1 MPRQYTEEEKR
12 KALDCLRENGGNCR
26 LTSRATGIPLR
37 TLQSWTQREQNAAD
51 QAETEQAMA
60 RMRQRLVENVLRL
73 ADSLEAKIDDA
84 PLNQHASALAQLV
97 DRLIKLAEKLPQS
110 NPDDD
115 VIRIEF
121 VDADGSVHQTPPW
134 SRDDSDL

>member
-1 MPRQYTEEEKR
+1 MPRRYTDKEKR
-12 KALDCLRENGGNCR
+12 KALDCLRDCDGNFR
-26 LTSRATGIPLR
+26 QTSQATGIPLR
-37 TLQSWTQREQNAAD
+37 TLQGWAQRERDAAD
-51 QAETEQAMA
+51 RADTEQAMV
-60 RMRQRLVENVLRL
+60 RMRQRLVENVLLL

-84 PLNQHASALAQLV
+84 PLNQHASALGQLV
-97 DRLIKLAEKLPQS
+97 DRLIKLADKLPQS

-121 VDADGSVHQTPPW
+121 VDADGSVHQTPYW